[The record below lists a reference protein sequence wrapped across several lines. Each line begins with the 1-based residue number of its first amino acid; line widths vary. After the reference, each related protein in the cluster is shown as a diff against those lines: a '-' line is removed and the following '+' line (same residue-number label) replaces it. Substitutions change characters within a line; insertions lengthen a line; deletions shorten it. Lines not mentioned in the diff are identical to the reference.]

1 MKYKKLRGVKM
12 RGQNGSIWFWLDTV
26 FGLFSGMWFGME
38 KFLTLLCIRELGQKS
53 ANRGQM
59 ALKKF
64 DPAKHIEY
72 QLFTKVSGQGV
83 KGSENFATANR

>member
-1 MKYKKLRGVKM
+1 MKDKELCGVKM
-12 RGQNGSIWFWLDTV
+12 RGQNGSIWFWLDTD
-26 FGLFSGMWFGME
+26 FGAFPEVWLGME
-38 KFLTLLCIRELGQKS
+38 KFLTLLCIRELGRKS

-72 QLFTKVSGQGV
+72 QLFTRVLGQGV